1 MTILEESERGRYIIL
16 GTIDG
21 ILAILGIIIGL
32 SSATLDPGVIVKA
45 ALGGG
50 IALCLTNGIGSYLAE
65 TAVEYG
71 KLSEVEAALLQD
83 LKDTKI
89 EKLARHNIIVDSVLH
104 GGSSFVG
111 SLVPILPFI
120 FIPDGMAI
128 YVSIGMALAA
138 LVVLGLFSGRI
149 SGQSYLKSIIRMVLL
164 GAIVVIACS
173 VLRLS
178 P

>member
-1 MTILEESERGRYIIL
+1 MVLEGERGRYIIL

-21 ILAILGIIIGL
+21 ILAILGIIVGL
-32 SSATLDPGVIVKA
+32 SSSTVDAGVVIKA

-65 TAVEYG
+65 SAVEYG

-83 LKDTKI
+83 LKDTRI
-89 EKLARHNIIVDSVLH
+89 EKMARHNIIVDSLLH
-104 GGSSFVG
+104 GGSSFIG
-111 SLVPILPFI
+111 SLLPILPFI
-120 FIPDGMAI
+120 FIPDGIAV
-128 YVSIGMALAA
+128 YASIGLAILA

-149 SGQSYLKSIIRMVLL
+149 SGQSYIKSVVKMVFL

-173 VLRLS
+173 ALRLS

>member
-1 MTILEESERGRYIIL
+1 MAILEESERGRYIIL

-21 ILAILGIIIGL
+21 ILAILGIIVGL
-32 SSATLDPGVIVKA
+32 SSATSDPGVIIKA

-83 LKDTKI
+83 LKDTRI
-89 EKLARHNIIVDSVLH
+89 EKITKHNIIIDSVLH
-104 GGSSFVG
+104 GGSSFAG
-111 SLVPILPFI
+111 SLVPILPYI
-120 FIPDGMAI
+120 FVSNGTAI
-128 YVSIGMALAA
+128 YLSIGLALAA
-138 LVVLGLFSGRI
+138 LVMLGLFSGKI
-149 SGQSYLKSIIRMVLL
+149 SGQSYLKSIIRMVFL

-173 VLRLS
+173 ALRLS

>member
-1 MTILEESERGRYIIL
+1 MAILEESERGRYIIL

-65 TAVEYG
+65 SAVEYG

-89 EKLARHNIIVDSVLH
+89 EKLTKHNIIVDSMLH
-104 GGSSFVG
+104 GTSSFVG
-111 SLVPILPFI
+111 SLIPILPVVFI
-120 FIPDGMAI
+120 TNGIAV
-128 YVSIGMALAA
+128 YVSIGLALAA
-138 LVVLGLFSGRI
+138 LIVLGLFSGKI
-149 SGQSYLKSIIRMVLL
+149 SGQSYLKSIIRMVFL

>member
-1 MTILEESERGRYIIL
+1 MFEKSEHGRYVIL

-21 ILAILGIIIGL
+21 ILAVLGIIIGL
-32 SSATLDPGVIVKA
+32 SSATKDGGIIVKA

-71 KLSEVEAALLQD
+71 KISSVEKAILQD
-83 LKDTKI
+83 LSDTKI
-89 EKLARHNIIVDSVLH
+89 EKMAKRNIIIDSIVH

-111 SLVPILPFI
+111 SLIPMAPFVFGYTGI
-120 FIPDGMAI
+120 SL
-128 YVSIGMALAA
+128 YVSIGLSLIALSA
-138 LVVLGLFSGRI
+138 LGMFSGKI
-149 SGQSYLKSIIRMVLL
+149 SGQGYLKSVVRMVFL
-164 GAIVVIACS
+164 GALVVIACS

>member
-1 MTILEESERGRYIIL
+1 MEILEESERGRYIIL

-21 ILAILGIIIGL
+21 ILAILGIIVGL

-65 TAVEYG
+65 SAVEYG

-89 EKLARHNIIVDSVLH
+89 EKLTRRNILIDSVLH

-111 SLVPILPFI
+111 SLIPILPFLL
-120 FIPDGMAI
+120 IPDGIAV
-128 YVSIGMALAA
+128 YASIGMALAS
-138 LVVLGLFSGRI
+138 LIVLGLFSGKI
-149 SGQSYLKSIIRMVLL
+149 SGQSYLKSVIRMVFL
-164 GAIVVIACS
+164 GAVVVIACS

>member
-1 MTILEESERGRYIIL
+1 MAILEESERGRYIIL

-32 SSATLDPGVIVKA
+32 SSATLDSGVIIKA

-65 TAVEYG
+65 SAVEYG

-89 EKLARHNIIVDSVLH
+89 ERLARRNILIDSVLH

-111 SLVPILPFI
+111 SLIPILPFI
-120 FIPDGMAI
+120 FIPDGIAVYI
-128 YVSIGMALAA
+128 SVGLALAA
-138 LVVLGLFSGRI
+138 LILLGLFSGKI
-149 SGQSYLKSIIRMVLL
+149 SGQSYLKSVIRMVFL
-164 GAIVVIACS
+164 GAVVVIACS

>member
-1 MTILEESERGRYIIL
+1 MAILEESERGRYIIL

-71 KLSEVEAALLQD
+71 KLSVVEAALLQD

-111 SLVPILPFI
+111 SLIPILPFI

-138 LVVLGLFSGRI
+138 LVVLGLFSGSI

>member
-1 MTILEESERGRYIIL
+1 MAMFEESERGRYIIL

-21 ILAILGIIIGL
+21 ILAVLGIIIGL

-71 KLSEVEAALLQD
+71 KLLEVEQALLQD

-89 EKLARHNIIVDSVLH
+89 EKLTRRNIIVDSVLH

-111 SLVPILPFI
+111 SLIPILPFVFVPGGI
-120 FIPDGMAI
+120 AVF
-128 YVSIGMALAA
+128 VSIGLALAA
-138 LVVLGLFSGRI
+138 LVVLGLFAGSI
-149 SGQSYLKSIIRMVLL
+149 SGQSYLKSVIRMVFL
-164 GAIVVIACS
+164 GVIVVIACS
-173 VLRLS
+173 MLRLS

>member
-1 MTILEESERGRYIIL
+1 MAILEESERGRYIIL

-71 KLSEVEAALLQD
+71 KLSVVEAALLQD

-111 SLVPILPFI
+111 SLIPILPFI
-120 FIPDGMAI
+120 FIPDSMAI

-173 VLRLS
+173 LLRLS

>member
-1 MTILEESERGRYIIL
+1 MAILEESERGRYIIL

-71 KLSEVEAALLQD
+71 KLSVVEAALLQD

-111 SLVPILPFI
+111 SLIPILPFI

>member
-1 MTILEESERGRYIIL
+1 MAILEESERGRYIIL

-21 ILAILGIIIGL
+21 ILAILGIIVGL
-32 SSATLDPGVIVKA
+32 SSTTVDAGVIIKA

-65 TAVEYG
+65 SAVEYG

-83 LKDTKI
+83 LKDTRI
-89 EKLARHNIIVDSVLH
+89 EKMARRNIIVDSFLH
-104 GGSSFVG
+104 GGSSFIG

-120 FIPDGMAI
+120 FIPDGIAV
-128 YVSIGMALAA
+128 YASIGLAILA
-138 LVVLGLFSGRI
+138 LVMLGLFSGRI
-149 SGQSYLKSIIRMVLL
+149 SGQGYIKSAIKMVFL
-164 GAIVVIACS
+164 GAVVVIACS
-173 VLRLS
+173 ALRLS

>member
-1 MTILEESERGRYIIL
+1 MAILEESERGRYIIL

-89 EKLARHNIIVDSVLH
+89 EKLTKHNIIVDSLLH
-104 GGSSFVG
+104 GASSFIG
-111 SLVPILPFI
+111 SLIPILPFI
-120 FIPDGMAI
+120 FITNGIAV
-128 YVSIGMALAA
+128 YVSVGLALAA
-138 LVVLGLFSGRI
+138 LIVLGLFSGNI
-149 SGQSYLKSIIRMVLL
+149 SGQSYLKSIIRMVFL

>member
-1 MTILEESERGRYIIL
+1 MALLEESEQGRYIIL

-21 ILAILGIIIGL
+21 ILAILGIIVGL
-32 SSATLDPGVIVKA
+32 SSATLDPGVIIKA

-89 EKLARHNIIVDSVLH
+89 EKFTKRKIIKDSITH

-111 SLVPILPFI
+111 SLVPILPFL
-120 FIPDGMAI
+120 FVSGGVAL
-128 YVSIGMALAA
+128 YVSVGLALAA

-149 SGQSYLKSIIRMVLL
+149 SGQSYLKSILRMVFL
-164 GAIVVIACS
+164 GAVVVIACS

>member
-1 MTILEESERGRYIIL
+1 MGIFEESERGRYIIL

-32 SSATLDPGVIVKA
+32 SSATLNPAVIMKA

-71 KLSEVEAALLQD
+71 KLSEVEQALLQD

-89 EKLARHNIIVDSVLH
+89 EKIARHNIVVDSVLH
-104 GGSSFVG
+104 GTSSFIG
-111 SLVPILPFI
+111 SLIPILPFI
-120 FIPDGMAI
+120 FVPDGIAV
-128 YVSIGMALAA
+128 YVSIGLALAA
-138 LVVLGLFSGRI
+138 LIVLGLFSGKI
-149 SGQSYLKSIIRMVLL
+149 SGQSYLKSIIRMVFL

-173 VLRLS
+173 VVRLS

>member
-1 MTILEESERGRYIIL
+1 MAMFEESERGRYIIL

-21 ILAILGIIIGL
+21 ILAVLGIIIGL
-32 SSATLDPGVIVKA
+32 SSTTLHPGIIVKA

-71 KLSEVEAALLQD
+71 KLSEVEQALLQD
-83 LKDTKI
+83 LKDTRI
-89 EKLARHNIIVDSVLH
+89 EKLTRRNIIIDSILH
-104 GGSSFVG
+104 GSSSFVG
-111 SLVPILPFI
+111 SLIPILPFV
-120 FIPDGMAI
+120 FIPDGIAI
-128 YVSIGMALAA
+128 YASVGMALAA
-138 LVVLGLFSGRI
+138 LVVLGLFSGKI
-149 SGQSYLKSIIRMVLL
+149 SGQSYLKSIIRMVCL

-173 VLRLS
+173 VLGLS

>member
-1 MTILEESERGRYIIL
+1 MAILEESERGRYIIL

-32 SSATLDPGVIVKA
+32 SSATLDPGVIIKA

-65 TAVEYG
+65 SAVEYG

-89 EKLARHNIIVDSVLH
+89 EKLTKHNIIVDSILH

-111 SLVPILPFI
+111 SMIPILPFVI
-120 FIPDGMAI
+120 VPGGIAVF
-128 YVSIGMALAA
+128 VSIGFALAA
-138 LVVLGLFSGRI
+138 LVVLGLFSGSI

>member
-1 MTILEESERGRYIIL
+1 MAMFEESERGRYIIL

-21 ILAILGIIIGL
+21 ILAVLGIIIGL

-71 KLSEVEAALLQD
+71 KLLEVEQALLQD

-89 EKLARHNIIVDSVLH
+89 EKLTRRNIIVDSILH
-104 GGSSFVG
+104 GGSSFIG
-111 SLVPILPFI
+111 SLIPILPLF
-120 FIPDGMAI
+120 FVPDGIAVF
-128 YVSIGMALAA
+128 VSIGFALAA
-138 LVVLGLFSGRI
+138 LVVLGLFAGSI
-149 SGQSYLKSIIRMVLL
+149 SGQSYLKSVMRMVFL

-173 VLRLS
+173 MLRLS

>member
-1 MTILEESERGRYIIL
+1 MAILEESERGRYIIL

-21 ILAILGIIIGL
+21 ILAVLGIIIGL
-32 SSATLDPGVIVKA
+32 SAATLDPGVIIKA

-65 TAVEYG
+65 SAVEYG

-83 LKDTKI
+83 LKDTRI
-89 EKLARHNIIVDSVLH
+89 EKITRRNIIIDSILH

-111 SLVPILPFI
+111 SLIPIMPFI
-120 FIPDGMAI
+120 FIADGIAV
-128 YVSIGMALAA
+128 YVSVCLA
-138 LVVLGLFSGRI
+138 LVSLVALGLFSGKI
-149 SGQSYLKSIIRMVLL
+149 SGQSYLKSIVRMVFL
-164 GAIVVIACS
+164 GAIVVITCS
-173 VLRLS
+173 VLRLG

>member
-1 MTILEESERGRYIIL
+1 MGILEESDRGRYIIL

-21 ILAILGIIIGL
+21 VLAVLGIIIGI
-32 SSATLDPGVIVKA
+32 SSATRDAGVILKA

-83 LKDTKI
+83 LRNTKI
-89 EKLARHNIIVDSVLH
+89 EKLARHNIVVDSILH
-104 GGSSFVG
+104 GGSSFLG
-111 SLVPILPFI
+111 SLIPILPFA
-120 FIPDGMAI
+120 FIPDGLAV
-128 YVSIGMALAA
+128 YVSMALALAA
-138 LVVLGLFSGRI
+138 LILLGLFSGKV
-149 SGQSYLKSIIRMVLL
+149 SGQSYIKSVIRMVFL
-164 GAIVVIACS
+164 GAVVVIACS

>member
-1 MTILEESERGRYIIL
+1 MDLLDKSERGRYIIL

-21 ILAILGIIIGL
+21 ILAILGIIVGL

-83 LKDTKI
+83 LKDTRI
-89 EKLARHNIIVDSVLH
+89 EKITRHKIVIDSVLH
-104 GGSSFVG
+104 GGSSFIG
-111 SLVPILPFI
+111 SLIPILPFVI
-120 FIPDGMAI
+120 IADGIAV
-128 YVSIGMALAA
+128 YLSIGLALIA
-138 LVVLGLFSGRI
+138 LILLGLFSGKI
-149 SGQSYLKSIIRMVLL
+149 SGQSYLKSVIRMVTL